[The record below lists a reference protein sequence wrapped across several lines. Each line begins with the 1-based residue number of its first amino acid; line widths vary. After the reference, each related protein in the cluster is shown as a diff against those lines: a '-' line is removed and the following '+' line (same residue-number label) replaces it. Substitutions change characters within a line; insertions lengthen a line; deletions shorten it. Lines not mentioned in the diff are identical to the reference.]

1 MPFGA
6 VMAGNRNPQGDG
18 EESLLRCAR
27 TVSEIL
33 GPDSFPFIGGMA
45 LSAFGYVRGTLDADF
60 ISGGEPMA
68 MNAPLRN
75 KGIESQL
82 TWGDPDVPLP
92 WVIRGEL
99 GGVPF
104 DILPQVAGTRVE
116 RGTFLPDL
124 GITVCSVEDFI
135 ALKCFAGGGPRI
147 SRISRTSLVSDP
159 ISGLLPFGWPE
170 PMVSPSGFFLFW
182 PPLIPA
188 GRASR
193 SVRTA

>member
-33 GPDSFPFIGGMA
+33 GPDSCAVIGGMA
-45 LSAFGYVRGTLDADF
+45 LSAFGFVRGTLDADF
-60 ISGGEPMA
+60 ISSGEPMA
-68 MNAPLRN
+68 MNAALRG
-75 KGIESQL
+75 KGVESQL
-82 TWGDPDVPLP
+82 TWGDPDDPLP
-92 WVIRGEL
+92 WVIRGEV

-104 DILPQVAGTRVE
+104 DILPQVAGTRVD

-135 ALKCFAGGGPRI
+135 ALKCFAGGPQDLADIANLIGVRPDL
-147 SRISRTSLVSDP
+147 RTSALRVAGAY
-159 ISGLLPFGWPE
+159 GLSERLLSFLA
-170 PMVSPSGFFLFW
+170 PS
-182 PPLIPA
+182 
-188 GRASR
+188 
-193 SVRTA
+193 